1 MEPGIS
7 DVGVP
12 RFVEAQA
19 VRHVEQAFAERSDD
33 VTGVRIQDQDCVLV
47 NHLSI
52 REGPIRLEGA
62 TAKNITV
69 FTKKQKLVWYLEK
82 SLKNVK
88 TKNISDL

>member
-19 VRHVEQAFAERSDD
+19 VRHIEQVFAERPDD
-33 VTGVRIQDQDCVLV
+33 VTGVRIQDQDRVLV

-52 REGPIRLEGA
+52 REGPVRFE
-62 TAKNITV
+62 
-69 FTKKQKLVWYLEK
+69 
-82 SLKNVK
+82 
-88 TKNISDL
+88 

>member
-19 VRHVEQAFAERSDD
+19 VRHIEQVFAERPDD
-33 VTGVRIQDQDCVLV
+33 VTGVRIQYQDCVLV
-47 NHLSI
+47 DNLSI

-62 TAKNITV
+62 TTKNITV
-69 FTKKQKLVWYLEK
+69 FTKK
-82 SLKNVK
+82 NR
-88 TKNISDL
+88 N